1 MHDFIE
7 GCCKAGPRGK
17 KRTGISSGNCQ
28 KRREKGTKERSEKV
42 NMKEQEMRVG
52 WKEKR
57 IGTLT

>member
-1 MHDFIE
+1 MILLKDAVKLVP
-7 GCCKAGPRGK
+7 GGK

-57 IGTLT
+57 IGTLS